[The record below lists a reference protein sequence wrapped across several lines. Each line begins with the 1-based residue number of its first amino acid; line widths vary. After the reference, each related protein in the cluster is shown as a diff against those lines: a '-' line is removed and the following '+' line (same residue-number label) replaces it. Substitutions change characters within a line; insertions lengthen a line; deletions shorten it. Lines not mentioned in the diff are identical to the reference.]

1 MIRRQFVLAAI
12 LVLMVLPA
20 HAAGDPDMGRQLA
33 ERWCAS
39 CHTIEPSNR
48 ASDAV
53 PSFPS
58 LAEQARKNPSWTKA
72 WLTAPHPPMEGIQL
86 SRREID
92 DIVAYLQTLPPD

>member
-1 MIRRQFVLAAI
+1 MILRIA
-12 LVLMVLPA
+12 LVALLGSLISPA
-20 HAAGDPDMGRQLA
+20 LAAGDPDMGRQLA

-39 CHTIEPSNR
+39 CHVIEPSNR

-92 DIVAYLQTLPPD
+92 DIVAYLQTLPPE